1 MGNISAKINL
11 RQLQSAVR
19 TMKGKSGDIE
29 CLVIPIAGNN
39 LIKGEKGVYL
49 DLIGF
54 ELKEKIGDRKDT
66 HLVKQS
72 LPKEVTEKMS
82 DEQKHAMPILG
93 NMVLW
98 GFQEPAPNNVEV
110 GEVSAEDM
118 DGDLPF

>member
-11 RQLQSAVR
+11 RQLQSTVR
-19 TMKGKSGDIE
+19 VMKTKSGDIE
-29 CLVIPIAGNN
+29 CMIIPIVGNN
-39 LIKGEKGVYL
+39 LVKGEKGVYL

-72 LPKEVTEKMS
+72 LPKEVIEKMT

-98 GFQEPAPNNVEV
+98 GFQEPAPNNIDV
-110 GEVSAEDM
+110 GEMASEESGD
-118 DGDLPF
+118 DLPF

>member
-29 CLVIPIAGNN
+29 CVVIPIAANN
-39 LIKGEKGVYL
+39 LVKGEKGVYL

-72 LPKEVTEKMS
+72 LPKEAMEKMS

-98 GFQEPAPNNVEV
+98 GFQEPAPNNVEL
-110 GEVSAEDM
+110 GEVSAEEL

>member
-11 RQLQSAVR
+11 RQLQSTVR
-19 TMKGKSGDIE
+19 TMKSKSGDIE
-29 CLVIPIAGNN
+29 CVIIPIAANN
-39 LIKGEKGVYL
+39 LVKGEKGVYL

-72 LPKEVTEKMS
+72 LPKEVIEKMS

-110 GEVSAEDM
+110 GEMNSEA
-118 DGDLPF
+118 DGDDLPF